1 MANESYKIVAGDT
14 LSAIA
19 KKYNT
24 TIGALA
30 DLNQIKDINKIY
42 AGQII
47 KIPGSSTT
55 TTISKDVDV
64 SKLNQKMPSDTSQL
78 KYESASSVKT
88 TGPRYTGNPFTDAA
102 NKAIYTL
109 ATGKNSTDQVYY
121 PSTIHPVIAQQKE
134 DATSNKKLYLSD
146 APGFVDPRTDQNK
159 YLGAII
165 DEKTGKIDTSLI
177 STPKKTRYLSEAP
190 GFIDPRTDKDKY
202 LGSIINK
209 ETGKIDAS
217 LISSVSGS
225 GEKDS
230 TTKHEPTSNQYQT
243 VAKDIV
249 APQADKG
256 VAEKDTTEDVG
267 LQLVDKEP
275 ERASTLNPAQRISF
289 YEFTKA
295 AGIKD
300 PMRGNIDW
308 EKMWVENRE
317 DIESGKFD
325 WEGAEERYLIK
336 KDVPSS
342 SSPIVTEDTQ
352 QGVKYIEGY
361 PSSSDEMEQWQKEGR
376 VFDQEAG
383 KWREAPSSQQVNV
396 EGVRA
401 AIAEL
406 LRRKDAGEIEDTKMS
421 QVNNIISTAQAAM
434 SLLAPQQGSNKFI
447 QDALSGAVNATAT
460 SAPIINYKAIN
471 SLKDF
476 STDQV
481 LALETSIKNQYGT
494 FQAYAD
500 ALRAEK
506 QNDSNRVYDDL
517 ESWIVREYPA
527 EEEEEAEEVEEKA
540 KEVEDIDNL
549 NELTDPLLSGYSKKE
564 LMDAG
569 LTILKRHDSFKEYAK
584 FLKEQVDKNIS
595 LGDIARAVYNY
606 YYS

>member
-1 MANESYKIVAGDT
+1 MT
-14 LSAIA
+14 
-19 KKYNT
+19 NT
-24 TIGALA
+24 R
-30 DLNQIKDINKIY
+30 
-42 AGQII
+42 
-47 KIPGSSTT
+47 SSVVDYLKS
-55 TTISKDVDV
+55 ISKDSSFQSRADLANYYGIKNYTG
-64 SKLNQKMPSDTSQL
+64 SSDQNSLLLTKLKEKEPPKTL
-78 KYESASSVKT
+78 KQGFITNTVVNAAKNLLT
-88 TGPRYTGNPFTDAA
+88 TGKTGITADSLYKYKVPTVKIAEV
-102 NKAIYTL
+102 
-109 ATGKNSTDQVYY
+109 ATKS
-121 PSTIHPVIAQQKE
+121 
-134 DATSNKKLYLSD
+134 LSE
-146 APGFVDPRTDQNK
+146 APGFVAPKTTDQNN

-165 DEKTGKIDTSLI
+165 NKETGKIDTSLI
-177 STPKKTRYLSEAP
+177 PAPKETRYLSEAP

-209 ETGKIDAS
+209 ETGKID
-217 LISSVSGS
+217 ISSAPTAPNK
-225 GEKDS
+225 KDD
-230 TTKHEPTSNQYQT
+230 TTKQQSDYQA
-243 VAKDIV
+243 VAQDIV
-249 APQADKG
+249 VSQYEGGDTKKD
-256 VAEKDTTEDVG
+256 VEVKDTSEDGG

-396 EGVRA
+396 ERVRA

>member
-146 APGFVDPRTDQNK
+146 APGFVDPRTD
-159 YLGAII
+159 
-165 DEKTGKIDTSLI
+165 
-177 STPKKTRYLSEAP
+177 
-190 GFIDPRTDKDKY
+190 KDKY

-209 ETGKIDAS
+209 ETGKID
-217 LISSVSGS
+217 ISSAPTAPNK
-225 GEKDS
+225 KDD
-230 TTKHEPTSNQYQT
+230 TTKQQSDYQA
-243 VAKDIV
+243 VAQDIV
-249 APQADKG
+249 VSQYEGGDTKKD
-256 VAEKDTTEDVG
+256 VEVKDTSEDGG

-325 WEGAEERYLIK
+325 WEGVEKRYLIE

-396 EGVRA
+396 ERVRA

>member
-78 KYESASSVKT
+78 KYESAGSVKT

-146 APGFVDPRTDQNK
+146 APGFVDPRTD
-159 YLGAII
+159 
-165 DEKTGKIDTSLI
+165 
-177 STPKKTRYLSEAP
+177 
-190 GFIDPRTDKDKY
+190 KDKY

-209 ETGKIDAS
+209 ETGKID
-217 LISSVSGS
+217 ISSAPTAPNK
-225 GEKDS
+225 KDD
-230 TTKHEPTSNQYQT
+230 TTKQQSDYQA
-243 VAKDIV
+243 VAQDIV
-249 APQADKG
+249 VSQYEGGDTKKD
-256 VAEKDTTEDVG
+256 VEVKDTSEDGG

-396 EGVRA
+396 ERVRA

>member
-1 MANESYKIVAGDT
+1 MANESYKIIAGDT
-14 LSAIA
+14 LSTIA

-24 TIGALA
+24 TVGALA

-42 AGQII
+42 AGQTI

-78 KYESASSVKT
+78 KYESAGSVKT
-88 TGPRYTGNPFTDAA
+88 TGPRYTGNPFTDVA

-146 APGFVDPRTDQNK
+146 APGFVDPRTD
-159 YLGAII
+159 
-165 DEKTGKIDTSLI
+165 
-177 STPKKTRYLSEAP
+177 
-190 GFIDPRTDKDKY
+190 KDKY

-209 ETGKIDAS
+209 ETGKID
-217 LISSVSGS
+217 ISSAPIAPNTKDSFVSG
-225 GEKDS
+225 DD
-230 TTKHEPTSNQYQT
+230 TTKQQSGYQA
-243 VAKDIV
+243 VAQDIV
-249 APQADKG
+249 VSQSEGGDTKKDVEG
-256 VAEKDTTEDVG
+256 KDTSEDGG

-300 PMRGNIDW
+300 PMRGSVDW

-317 DIESGKFD
+317 DIESGKFN
-325 WEGAEERYLIK
+325 WEGVEERYSIE

-342 SSPIVTEDTQ
+342 SSPIVTEDIQ

-396 EGVRA
+396 EGVKA

-476 STDQV
+476 SIDQV
-481 LALETSIKNQYGT
+481 LALETSIKNEYGT

-517 ESWIVREYPA
+517 ESWIIKEYPA
-527 EEEEEAEEVEEKA
+527 EVKEEAEEVEEKA
-540 KEVEDIDNL
+540 KEVEDISNL

-584 FLKEQVDKNIS
+584 FLKEQVEKNIP

-606 YYS
+606 YY

>member
-1 MANESYKIVAGDT
+1 MI
-14 LSAIA
+14 
-19 KKYNT
+19 NT
-24 TIGALA
+24 R
-30 DLNQIKDINKIY
+30 
-42 AGQII
+42 
-47 KIPGSSTT
+47 SSVVDYLKS
-55 TTISKDVDV
+55 ISKDSSFQSRADLANYYGIKNYTG
-64 SKLNQKMPSDTSQL
+64 SSDQNSLLLTKLKEKEPPKTL
-78 KYESASSVKT
+78 KQGFITNTVVNAAKNLLT
-88 TGPRYTGNPFTDAA
+88 TGKTGITADSLYKYKVPTVKIAEV
-102 NKAIYTL
+102 
-109 ATGKNSTDQVYY
+109 ATKS
-121 PSTIHPVIAQQKE
+121 
-134 DATSNKKLYLSD
+134 LSE
-146 APGFVDPRTDQNK
+146 APGFVAPKTTDQNN

-165 DEKTGKIDTSLI
+165 NKETGKIDTSLI
-177 STPKKTRYLSEAP
+177 STPKETRYLSDAP

-230 TTKHEPTSNQYQT
+230 TTKYEPASSQYQT

-249 APQADKG
+249 ASQVDKG
-256 VAEKDTTEDVG
+256 DAEKDTTEDGG

-275 ERASTLNPAQRISF
+275 ERVSTLNPAQRISF

-308 EKMWVENRE
+308 EKMWVENRK

-325 WEGAEERYLIK
+325 WEGVEERYLIE

-342 SSPIVTEDTQ
+342 SSPIVTEDIQ

-396 EGVRA
+396 EGVQA
-401 AIAEL
+401 VIAEL

-460 SAPIINYKAIN
+460 STPIIDYKAIN
-471 SLKDF
+471 SLKAF

-517 ESWIVREYPA
+517 ESWIIKEYPA
-527 EEEEEAEEVEEKA
+527 EIKEEAEEVEEKA

-606 YYS
+606 YY

>member
-42 AGQII
+42 AGQTI
-47 KIPGSSTT
+47 KIPGSSTN

-64 SKLNQKMPSDTSQL
+64 SKLNQKIQSDTSQL
-78 KYESASSVKT
+78 KYESAGSVKT
-88 TGPRYTGNPFTDAA
+88 TGPRYTGNPFTDVA

-109 ATGKNSTDQVYY
+109 ATGKKSTDQVYY

-146 APGFVDPRTDQNK
+146 APGFVDPRTD
-159 YLGAII
+159 
-165 DEKTGKIDTSLI
+165 
-177 STPKKTRYLSEAP
+177 
-190 GFIDPRTDKDKY
+190 KDKY

-209 ETGKIDAS
+209 ETGKID
-217 LISSVSGS
+217 ISSAPTTSNK
-225 GEKDS
+225 KDD
-230 TTKHEPTSNQYQT
+230 TTKQQSEYQ
-243 VAKDIV
+243 AMAQDIV
-249 APQADKG
+249 VSQSEGGDTKKDVEG
-256 VAEKDTTEDVG
+256 KDTSEDGG

-275 ERASTLNPAQRISF
+275 ERISTLNPAQRISF

-300 PMRGNIDW
+300 PMRGNVDW
-308 EKMWVENRE
+308 EKMWVENRK
-317 DIESGKFD
+317 DIESGSFN
-325 WEGAEERYLIK
+325 WEGVEEKYTIE

-342 SSPIVTEDTQ
+342 SSPIVTEDIQ

-396 EGVRA
+396 EGVQA
-401 AIAEL
+401 VIAEL

-447 QDALSGAVNATAT
+447 QDVLNGAVNATAT
-460 SAPIINYKAIN
+460 STPIINYKTIN

-481 LALETSIKNQYGT
+481 LALEASIKNQYGT

-500 ALRAEK
+500 ALRIEK

-527 EEEEEAEEVEEKA
+527 EVKEEAEDVEEKA

-606 YYS
+606 YY